1 MEKLEKY
8 IRLSYSL
15 ALVLILAGVA
25 LVVFSEK
32 SPQGGISLI
41 NVGSIILLVTFL
53 RARRYRKGLVKDE
66 RTIKIGSYGLSYS
79 WIFSFIVLNLLFW
92 IDNMSLAKFTV
103 PQVIGIMF
111 IVMIVTAKG
120 FQWYL
125 FRKGDVE

>member
-1 MEKLEKY
+1 MEKLDKD

-25 LVVFSEK
+25 LVVFSEEYL
-32 SPQGGISLI
+32 QAGISLI
-41 NVGSIILLVTFL
+41 NIGSIILFITFL

-66 RTIKIGSYGLSYS
+66 RTVKIGSYGLSYS
-79 WIFSFIVLNLLFW
+79 WFVSFIVLNLLFW
-92 IDNMSLAKFTV
+92 IDYLSMVKFTV